1 MEGTLGEKNEL
12 RNNSKMQKPL
22 SNEERDMV
30 RRNTVV
36 FYAMLATTLLVY
48 SAILALGGSLDSS
61 TWTTLIM
68 QTMSTLIF
76 GFLHFRR
83 LLIPYLC
90 YIAIFSSALSN
101 TLQMLQQTDLVTN
114 AFSAYYLLLMA
125 LVYMRLWPW
134 VISAVWGF
142 GYTLYITNGEEAGS
156 TYIIFYV
163 LLSLLMFCV
172 LKVSDYMNK
181 SVADARMQTEQLLKQ
196 IEEQKRVAMDQ
207 VAAVSEH
214 LNTITRTA
222 EDDNHSFGDMNQAF
236 QEIASGANNQV
247 DSTLSINDSIHE
259 MNGMI
264 SEMSG
269 SIHNLLSQTSETA
282 SLSTQGKNSVNKLSE
297 TISAFKQDIDSVTQ
311 ETAELIERLKE
322 TSQFSVTIQDIA
334 NQTNLLSLNA
344 SIEAARAGEHGQG
357 FAVVAHEIRKLAD
370 LSSKSA
376 ISISEQLQEFM
387 QQSNQTQNRMNQVAL
402 RMLQSQEITAQTI
415 RAFESINQSVDTL
428 NELSTGYSGLMDR
441 ITNSSATVTDSTNN
455 LASISE
461 EASATLEELSATLQ
475 ALLQNNRSNLDRL
488 KGADTQ
494 LRSVIQ

>member
-1 MEGTLGEKNEL
+1 
-12 RNNSKMQKPL
+12 
-22 SNEERDMV
+22 
-30 RRNTVV
+30 
-36 FYAMLATTLLVY
+36 
-48 SAILALGGSLDSS
+48 
-61 TWTTLIM
+61 
-68 QTMSTLIF
+68 
-76 GFLHFRR
+76 
-83 LLIPYLC
+83 
-90 YIAIFSSALSN
+90 
-101 TLQMLQQTDLVTN
+101 
-114 AFSAYYLLLMA
+114 
-125 LVYMRLWPW
+125 
-134 VISAVWGF
+134 
-142 GYTLYITNGEEAGS
+142 
-156 TYIIFYV
+156 
-163 LLSLLMFCV
+163 
-172 LKVSDYMNK
+172 
-181 SVADARMQTEQLLKQ
+181 
-196 IEEQKRVAMDQ
+196 
-207 VAAVSEH
+207 
-214 LNTITRTA
+214 
-222 EDDNHSFGDMNQAF
+222 
-236 QEIASGANNQV
+236 
-247 DSTLSINDSIHE
+247 
-259 MNGMI
+259 
-264 SEMSG
+264 
-269 SIHNLLSQTSETA
+269 
-282 SLSTQGKNSVNKLSE
+282 LSTQGKNSVNKLSE